1 MRQSIL
7 VKHHFKEILDAVFN
21 LAIQQ
26 NIPYADRGYCIPAEI
41 IENALLFIGINPSY
55 ASVNTNSTH
64 FNCFSTHQQSG
75 ADHAYYRKFATI
87 SNQVKVPWSHLDML
101 FYQETAQNSFHE
113 IEKANGGKEFI
124 ATQLQITKQ
133 ILEKAKPKVI
143 VVSNTLARKLFNEN
157 LNLNCVFD
165 NEIGTHRIN
174 EGLLKGTPVFFTSML
189 TGQRALDNGS
199 FERLQWHIDCVL
211 RG

>member
-1 MRQSIL
+1 
-7 VKHHFKEILDAVFN
+7 
-21 LAIQQ
+21 
-26 NIPYADRGYCIPAEI
+26 
-41 IENALLFIGINPSY
+41 
-55 ASVNTNSTH
+55 
-64 FNCFSTHQQSG
+64 
-75 ADHAYYRKFATI
+75 
-87 SNQVKVPWSHLDML
+87 ML

-143 VVSNTLARKLFNEN
+143 VVSNTLARKLFTEN
-157 LNLNCVFD
+157 LSLNCVFD